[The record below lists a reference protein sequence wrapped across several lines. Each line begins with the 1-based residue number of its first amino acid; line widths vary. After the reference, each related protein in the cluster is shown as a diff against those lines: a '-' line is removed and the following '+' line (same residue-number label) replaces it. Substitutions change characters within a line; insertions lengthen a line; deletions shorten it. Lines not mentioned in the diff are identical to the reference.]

1 MSLSSLSCEIRGQG
15 LLLPASRA
23 NVQHLRGAQ
32 WAFVRRASEQDSPG
46 HREAAG
52 TVVTLAKGSPV
63 TSPEIRLLQKSQVY
77 SGEGSG
83 NPLQYSC
90 LESPMDGGA

>member
-1 MSLSSLSCEIRGQG
+1 M
-15 LLLPASRA
+15 LPASRA
-23 NVQHLRGAQ
+23 NVQHLGGAQ

-63 TSPEIRLLQKSQVY
+63 TSPEIRLL
-77 SGEGSG
+77 
-83 NPLQYSC
+83 
-90 LESPMDGGA
+90 